1 MEMHGDEASFFDGG
15 ADNRPFQ
22 PRGVVRAVTPPP
34 DRRIQSGRS
43 ASMNENE
50 QSLLHSWVTTIWG
63 GVFKGR
69 GEGDSAR
76 QARNDLLVR
85 YHEAVYHYF
94 LAKIRDPNAAHELYS
109 NFAVKLIETDRFFK
123 NADPSRGRFRHYLKA
138 ALHHMV
144 IDYYRSRAR
153 GAQVRRMSFDPAQHD
168 VVAVPDDER
177 DGDFSPIWRQELLN
191 QAWKALQAL
200 EQRTGQVHYTV
211 LRCQS
216 DNPDLKAPQLA
227 ERLSDKLGKT
237 LTPDGVRQALHRARE
252 RFAQLLL
259 EEVER
264 TMESPTLEELEEEL
278 IDQQLL
284 PYCKKALEK
293 RRQERG

>member
-1 MEMHGDEASFFDGG
+1 
-15 ADNRPFQ
+15 
-22 PRGVVRAVTPPP
+22 
-34 DRRIQSGRS
+34 
-43 ASMNENE
+43 MNENE
-50 QSLLHSWVTTIWG
+50 KSLLHSWVMTTWS

-69 GEGDSAR
+69 GEGDTAK

-94 LAKIRDPNAAHELYS
+94 LAKIRDPHAAHELYS
-109 NFAVKLIETDRFFK
+109 NFAVRLIETDRLLK
-123 NADPSRGRFRHYLKA
+123 NADPNRGRFRHYLKA

-144 IDYYRSRAR
+144 IDYYRNRAR
-153 GAQVRRMSFDPAQHD
+153 PDQARRLSFDPAQHD
-168 VVAVPDDER
+168 VVAVNEDER

-200 EQRTGQVHYTV
+200 EQRTGQPHYTV
-211 LRCQS
+211 LRAQS
-216 DNPDLKAPQLA
+216 DNPDVRAPQLA
-227 ERLSDKLGKT
+227 EQLSAKLSK
-237 LTPDGVRQALHRARE
+237 PFSADGVRQALHRARE
-252 RFAQLLL
+252 KFAALLL

-264 TMESPTLEELEEEL
+264 TLESPTLDELEAEL

-293 RRQERG
+293 RRSGGV